1 MKCPFCDFADTQV
14 KDSRPSDDGLTIKR
28 RRQCL
33 SCGARFTTQERLE
46 LRELKI
52 IKKDGEIRPFDTSKM
67 LRSIEVAT
75 RKRPVSSEQLEM
87 IVSRILKKLEKFG
100 EGEIESK
107 VVGELVMEE
116 LAKIDDVAYVRYASV
131 YKDFS
136 KAADFGKFI
145 QGIVS
150 K

>member
-14 KDSRPSDDGLTIKR
+14 KDSRPSDDGIAIKR

-52 IKKDGEIRPFDTSKM
+52 VKKDGEIRPFDTSKM
-67 LRSIEVAT
+67 VRSIEVAT
-75 RKRPVSSEQLEM
+75 RKRPVTSEQIEM

-145 QGIVS
+145 QGI
-150 K
+150 KNK